1 MSIQTVLAL
10 CILSFT
16 LGSLVTLVG
25 LHLDKR
31 NHRNHRNSPKRKRPP
46 SPSHRLT
53 TSIHSSSTSPTHVS
67 LGNLSRETA
76 KQLQVG
82 QWAFPL
88 NSEQ

>member
-31 NHRNHRNSPKRKRPP
+31 NSPKRKKPLPP
-46 SPSHRLT
+46 SPSHS
-53 TSIHSSSTSPTHVS
+53 TSLHSSPTPLTHVS
-67 LGNLSRETA
+67 LVNLSRETA
-76 KQLQVG
+76 EQQQVG

-88 NSEQ
+88 NSEQHPRT